1 MWIDSE
7 GNMILDTED
16 EYLLLL
22 YKHAVPMARHA
33 VMTILKQWQ
42 AGEEAHQEAE
52 EEAQR
57 RADREAD
64 RRAGRAGPQQGPGD
78 IIRIRDAQRRREQ
91 K

>member
-1 MWIDSE
+1 MWIDGE

-22 YKHAVPMARHA
+22 YTHAVPMARHA

-42 AGEEAHQEAE
+42 AGEEAHQSAEREAE
-52 EEAQR
+52 
-57 RADREAD
+57 
-64 RRAGRAGPQQGPGD
+64 RRAGQAGPQAPGD
-78 IIRIRDAQRRREQ
+78 VIRIRDAQRRREQ